1 MKKPVPR
8 VLRPPYIGQ
17 MSHHMQQAST
27 QSPVGA
33 DGRLVGAATTL
44 VRVLAIDPAVLPTLS
59 GNEGSA
65 REVNPSEIK
74 DLIAKLEVPFPTSVI
89 ESRVS
94 NTTKDSLPRGQVT
107 LYADQ
112 RTFTDL
118 EHQMVDQH
126 KAIDL
131 VSPQELRSIFPAP
144 FSPTRPRFGK

>member
-8 VLRPPYIGQ
+8 CWDHPILDRCPTTCNRRPRSRPSAQTGDSLARQELWYG
-17 MSHHMQQAST
+17 
-27 QSPVGA
+27 
-33 DGRLVGAATTL
+33 L
-44 VRVLAIDPAVLPTLS
+44 LAIDPAVLPTLS
-59 GNEGSA
+59 SNEGSA